1 MKQFWDERY
10 GDDEYAYGTKP
21 NTWFAEQLARMAQGR
36 LLLPAEGEGRN
47 AVYAAKLGWE
57 VTAFDISAAGRDK
70 AMRLAE
76 KHGVHITYHVGTL
89 QEIPALPHHFDAL
102 GLVFAHFPAPIRAT
116 LTRSLLD
123 HLRPAGTVIFEA
135 FAKEQLAYQPVHGS
149 GGPQQAEMLYSI
161 AEVQAEFPGIAFST
175 LDEVEVSLDEGPYHR
190 GLAKVVRAVGLK
202 A

>member
-76 KHGVHITYHVGTL
+76 KHGAAQPGR
-89 QEIPALPHHFDAL
+89 DA
-102 GLVFAHFPAPIRAT
+102 
-116 LTRSLLD
+116 
-123 HLRPAGTVIFEA
+123 
-135 FAKEQLAYQPVHGS
+135 
-149 GGPQQAEMLYSI
+149 
-161 AEVQAEFPGIAFST
+161 PG
-175 LDEVEVSLDEGPYHR
+175 
-190 GLAKVVRAVGLK
+190 
-202 A
+202 